1 MTVWEWFSLLVLI
14 PGLITLNGFFVA
26 VEFAL
31 IASRKTK
38 MESLAEKGD
47 PRAIK
52 AFGIQKNLDQAVAAT
67 QLGITFASISLGS
80 VGEVTMAS
88 ILHRAIDPIMHDFV
102 GQIALHSFCS
112 TVAVIAVSFMH
123 LIFGELIPK
132 TIAIQS
138 PDRIVLVLSSPM
150 HLFLILSRPIVW
162 GMNGT
167 GNFLLKLVGFKNPGI
182 HAHAHSVEELLMIV
196 EDTEEAGII
205 VPEQADVLENVF
217 RLSSKTVA
225 DCMIPASRI
234 NALELN
240 SPPESILED
249 LRDRAHTRLPVYEGN
264 LDNIVGVVNVKDLL
278 FLFTLHGLVILEDAL
293 YPPLFIDPGEQA
305 INALKLFRKSRRHM
319 AIVQDQSKRTLGILT
334 LEDVLEEI
342 VGEIFDEHDT
352 GSVFQSPGDKLGAR
366 NDEKAPERRMD

>member
-1 MTVWEWFSLLVLI
+1 
-14 PGLITLNGFFVA
+14 
-26 VEFAL
+26 
-31 IASRKTK
+31 

-150 HLFLILSRPIVW
+150 HWFLILSRPIVW

-196 EDTEEAGII
+196 EDTEEA
-205 VPEQADVLENVF
+205 
-217 RLSSKTVA
+217 
-225 DCMIPASRI
+225 AS
-234 NALELN
+234 
-240 SPPESILED
+240 
-249 LRDRAHTRLPVYEGN
+249 
-264 LDNIVGVVNVKDLL
+264 
-278 FLFTLHGLVILEDAL
+278 
-293 YPPLFIDPGEQA
+293 
-305 INALKLFRKSRRHM
+305 
-319 AIVQDQSKRTLGILT
+319 
-334 LEDVLEEI
+334 
-342 VGEIFDEHDT
+342 
-352 GSVFQSPGDKLGAR
+352 
-366 NDEKAPERRMD
+366 

>member
-1 MTVWEWFSLLVLI
+1 MTVWEWFSLVILI

-47 PRAIK
+47 SRAIQ
-52 AFGIQKNLDQAVAAT
+52 AFALQKNLDQAVAST

-88 ILHRAIDPIMHDFV
+88 ILHRALDPLIQDLV
-102 GQIALHSFCS
+102 GQLALHSFCS

-138 PDRIVLVLSSPM
+138 PDRIVLLLASPM
-150 HLFLILSRPIVW
+150 HWFLILSRPIVW
-162 GMNGT
+162 GMNAFGSM
-167 GNFLLKLVGFKNPGI
+167 LLKAVGFKNPGN

-196 EDTEEAGII
+196 EDTEEAGFI

-225 DCMIPASRI
+225 DCMIPASKI

-240 SPPESILED
+240 SPPDSILED
-249 LRDRAHTRLPVYEGN
+249 LRNRAHTRLPVYEGT

-293 YPPLFIDPGEQA
+293 YPPVFIDPGEQA
-305 INALKLFRKSRRHM
+305 INALKLFRRNRRHM
-319 AIVQDQSKRTLGILT
+319 AIVRDASKRTLGILT

-342 VGEIFDEHDT
+342 VGQIFDEHDV
-352 GSVFQSPGDKLGAR
+352 GSAFQQGAEIVGQDNHGTSPEPRKD
-366 NDEKAPERRMD
+366 